1 MKKTL
6 LLASCLLA
14 ACSALAQGTVN
25 FNTSV
30 TGKVDAPITDV
41 NGTTLLPG
49 DGTFLAQLYYGPAG
63 AVESALTPIGA
74 AISFRSNKP
83 GYLTGGTLA
92 LTGITP
98 GAAAVV
104 QVRAWEAAGGS
115 KYEDAAASGKK
126 FGKSELLAVAKTG
139 GDTSGGPPTTP
150 ANLVGLKGFALIPE
164 PSTIALGVLG
174 AAALLIRRR
183 K

>member
-30 TGKVDAPITDV
+30 TGKVDAPVTDAD
-41 NGTTLLPG
+41 GTTLLPG
-49 DGTFLAQLYYGPAG
+49 NGAYLAQLYYGPAG
-63 AVESALTPIGA
+63 AVESSLMPVGT
-74 AISFRSNKP
+74 AISFRSNKA
-83 GYLTGGTLA
+83 GYLSGGTLT
-92 LTGITP
+92 LTGIAG

-104 QVRAWEAAGGS
+104 QLRAWEASGGT

-126 FGKSELLAVAKTG
+126 FGKSDLLAVAKTG